1 MPPRRVQRGG
11 GARRGCRCR
20 IFSSEA
26 YASLACFKLDACL
39 ATHPYLTHCV
49 FSRFHLLTSELV
61 GLVRFFGY
69 RYSTA
74 LVSFTVFWLNE
85 GQRQGDSE
93 VSVSRRKEKNSNRE
107 TARGGDV
114 LYDETVTR
122 A

>member
-1 MPPRRVQRGG
+1 MRSMKFYQFT
-11 GARRGCRCR
+11 
-20 IFSSEA
+20 IHL
-26 YASLACFKLDACL
+26 SLQNFCL
-39 ATHPYLTHCV
+39 T
-49 FSRFHLLTSELV
+49 
-61 GLVRFFGY
+61 
-69 RYSTA
+69 
-74 LVSFTVFWLNE
+74 SFTVFWLNE